1 MKSLLKKLV
10 PLNFLLILTILISF
24 EAYSADEQLE
34 ASPNLSFSKINL
46 GSSTINESDYYDFLR
61 ESIIKQPEFLY
72 ANSNF
77 IEKNQSLKYA
87 QRQRW
92 PELSVKIINDHILDR
107 KVSEL
112 TSLRKRQDDSF
123 DASFELSQPIYT
135 GGTIN
140 ARIRRSLSDKNLSKL
155 EKENALSSLI
165 LDANEIYLSAVRS
178 NALFNYS
185 NKIIKEI
192 EPYLSKVQE
201 RVNLGISD
209 PIQLALFMI
218 KYNTLKSKV
227 QRLKAEKNSDIGIF
241 EYFFGQKFD
250 NMFFPNIFIPYV
262 EMNKTNEAYNVQAS
276 RIQYKGMQEDTKLAK
291 GEFRPQFGIN
301 TRYTIYDIDQKEND
315 ADVRGG
321 IYFSM
326 PLFTFGR
333 ATAKIS
339 SAQAKEN
346 AYKMSIDVERKKDD
360 VKENEI
366 VNLMKSSLNTRLEI
380 IEAFED
386 TKNQRRIIKNRLDST
401 SFSPETFV
409 NAGIEE
415 INLFNQAL
423 DIEINIIQGY
433 FSFLHQNQKLT
444 NHIRISP

>member
-1 MKSLLKKLV
+1 
-10 PLNFLLILTILISF
+10 
-24 EAYSADEQLE
+24 
-34 ASPNLSFSKINL
+34 
-46 GSSTINESDYYDFLR
+46 
-61 ESIIKQPEFLY
+61 
-72 ANSNF
+72 
-77 IEKNQSLKYA
+77 
-87 QRQRW
+87 
-92 PELSVKIINDHILDR
+92 
-107 KVSEL
+107 
-112 TSLRKRQDDSF
+112 
-123 DASFELSQPIYT
+123 
-135 GGTIN
+135 
-140 ARIRRSLSDKNLSKL
+140 
-155 EKENALSSLI
+155 
-165 LDANEIYLSAVRS
+165 
-178 NALFNYS
+178 
-185 NKIIKEI
+185 
-192 EPYLSKVQE
+192 
-201 RVNLGISD
+201 
-209 PIQLALFMI
+209 
-218 KYNTLKSKV
+218 
-227 QRLKAEKNSDIGIF
+227 
-241 EYFFGQKFD
+241 
-250 NMFFPNIFIPYV
+250 
-262 EMNKTNEAYNVQAS
+262 
-276 RIQYKGMQEDTKLAK
+276 MQEDTKLAK